1 MTDRL
6 SRLVAALAVL
16 FGLGTVVV
24 GATVFYDAWQANQ
37 AWAGSGSMPQGHL
50 SDEQPIW
57 LDESV
62 VTRDLPAVAPTAGA
76 PDGSSPESSV
86 RDERLSQVALPTAIP
101 GTSPTPSSAPVATPQ
116 KPLVAEIATA
126 PAPPRASASE
136 IEVGEVDFRF
146 LDPPE
151 PGAHARIAVRVANRG
166 DAESGPLA
174 LTLADAWLQ
183 NYSVL
188 GAIPDVLLDR
198 HADDGTRRFI
208 FDGVAPGQ
216 ERTLELHLLATGEDV
231 DAPEVRVLY
240 QDEQEI
246 ARARPRTVAPRPRP
260 GPARALSIPKLGVR
274 APVISVPWEPPSFV
288 VGQVEGSAAVSL
300 GNTVLIGHLTGPWGD
315 VFARLDRLRPGDEV
329 VAASRGLEY
338 RFVVSEIAV
347 RSYDDL
353 GPAAP
358 TDTPRLSM
366 MTCTGRWNVLRQ
378 DYSHRLWVIAEP
390 PELAQKTIQA
400 NAERAAAAARE
411 AEEAAAARATSEAD
425 AAALQPP
432 TGPPPVAVPPST
444 GQAPPSA
451 SATPSQPAPATAP
464 APATGGSG
472 QAHAIPAPAPVAQP
486 QLSAIP
492 APSVD
497 GEPSLAGIVIES
509 PKDGNPVS
517 RRLVVRGRRDADA
530 EASAPLWLLVRAD
543 LEGSR
548 WFSLDRPLKV
558 NPDGTWQAE
567 IELGGQAGL
576 RHEIRVGAVSPEDDG
591 RLRRHAAEQP
601 GRPLDDVPA
610 SFRVGARVVVQRQ

>member
-1 MTDRL
+1 MPDRL

-16 FGLGTVVV
+16 FGVGTVVV

-37 AWAGSGSMPQGHL
+37 AWAGSGSMQQAHL
-50 SDEQPIW
+50 ADEQPIW
-57 LDESV
+57 LDEPV
-62 VTRDLPAVAPTAGA
+62 VARDLPAVAPTVGA
-76 PDGSSPESSV
+76 PDGWSPGSGV
-86 RDERLSQVALPTAIP
+86 RDEPVGRVALPTATA
-101 GTSPTPSSAPVATPQ
+101 GAAPTPSSVPVAIGQEP
-116 KPLVAEIATA
+116 PVAVDAV
-126 PAPPRASASE
+126 PSAPPRAPASE
-136 IEVGEVDFRF
+136 IEIGEVDFRF

-151 PGAHARIAVRVANRG
+151 PGAHARVAVRVANRG
-166 DAESGPLA
+166 DVESGPLS
-174 LTLADAWLQ
+174 LTLADPWLQ

-231 DAPEVRVLY
+231 DAPEVRVLS

-274 APVISVPWEPPSFV
+274 APVVAVPWEPPSFV

-347 RSYDDL
+347 RPFDDL

-400 NAERAAAAARE
+400 NAERAADAARE
-411 AEEAAAARATSEAD
+411 AEEASAARATSEAEIGR
-425 AAALQPP
+425 AAALTEATMSATSPAA
-432 TGPPPVAVPPST
+432 TA
-444 GQAPPSA
+444 APPAPGPTTARPPQTVAAPA
-451 SATPSQPAPATAP
+451 SATRPGATPPPGPTQTGPILDDAPRLP
-464 APATGGSG
+464 
-472 QAHAIPAPAPVAQP
+472 
-486 QLSAIP
+486 
-492 APSVD
+492 
-497 GEPSLAGIVIES
+497 GIVIES
-509 PKDGNPVS
+509 PTDGDRVP
-517 RRLVVRGRRDADA
+517 RRLIVRGRRNAAADA
-530 EASAPLWLLVRAD
+530 SVPLWLLVRAD

-548 WFSLDRPLKV
+548 WFAIDRPLQIGR
-558 NPDGTWQAE
+558 DGTWRTE

-576 RHEIRVGAVSPEDDG
+576 RHEIRVGTVSPEDNA
-591 RLRRHAAEQP
+591 RLLLHATQRP
-601 GRPLDDVPA
+601 GQPLDDLPE
-610 SFRVGARVVVQRQ
+610 SFQGGARVVVQRQ